1 MEKEAIL
8 QVENLKKYFKA
19 RSGLFGSESKLII
32 KAVDGVSFSVKKGG
46 TLGVVGETGSG
57 KSTIGR
63 TVIRLYDPT
72 DGKIIFEGK
81 DIAKVQETNLKPVR
95 KNIQMIFQDPY
106 ASLDPRM
113 TVQEIITEP
122 MQIHNLYDPNE
133 RKERAKYLLKVVGLN
148 EEHAGRYPH
157 EFSGGQRQR
166 IGLAR
171 ALAVEPEFIIADE
184 PVSALDVS
192 IQAQIINTFED
203 LQEEFKLSYLFIS
216 HDLAMVKHIS
226 DDIMVM
232 YLGKVMEIASSK
244 DIYNKPLHP
253 YTQALISAVPI
264 PDPKVEKAREKIIL
278 EGDIS
283 SNMNIPS
290 GCRFRTRCKYAMEI
304 CKEIE
309 PQLIEVDSRHTVACH
324 LFAKKGS

>member
-1 MEKEAIL
+1 MEKETIL
-8 QVENLKKYFKA
+8 QVQNLKKYFKA
-19 RSGLFGSESKLII
+19 RSGLFGSETKLMI
-32 KAVDGVSFSVKKGG
+32 KALDGVSFSVKKGD

-57 KSTIGR
+57 KSTLGR
-63 TVIRLYDPT
+63 TIIRLYDPT
-72 DGKIIFEGK
+72 DGKIIYNGH
-81 DIAKVQETNLKPVR
+81 DYAKVPEGDLKPFR
-95 KNIQMIFQDPY
+95 KSVQMIFQDPY

-113 TVQEIITEP
+113 TVQEIISEP
-122 MQIHNLYDPNE
+122 MEIHNLYDVNT
-133 RKERAKYLLKVVGLN
+133 RKEKVKYLLKVVGLN

-203 LQEEFKLSYLFIS
+203 LQEQFNLSYLFIS

-226 DDIMVM
+226 NDIMVM
-232 YLGKVMEIASSK
+232 YLGRVMEIATSN
-244 DIYNKPLHP
+244 DIYKNPLHP

-264 PDPKVEKAREKIIL
+264 PDPTVEKKREKIIL

-283 SNMNIPS
+283 SNINIPS
-290 GCRFRTRCKYAMEI
+290 GCRFRIRCKYAKDI

-309 PQLIEVDSRHTVACH
+309 PQLEEVESRHSVACH
-324 LFAKKGS
+324 LYKK

>member
-1 MEKEAIL
+1 MEKETIL
-8 QVENLKKYFKA
+8 EIQNLKKYFKA
-19 RSGLFGSESKLII
+19 RSGLFGSETKLMI
-32 KAVDGVSFSVKKGG
+32 KALDGVSFSINKGD

-57 KSTIGR
+57 KSTLGR
-63 TVIRLYDPT
+63 TIIRLYDPT
-72 DGKIIFEGK
+72 DGKIIYKGH
-81 DIAKVQETNLKPVR
+81 DYAKVHEGDLKPFR
-95 KNIQMIFQDPY
+95 KSVQMIFQDPY

-113 TVQEIITEP
+113 TVQEIISEP
-122 MQIHNLYDPNE
+122 MEIHNLYDLNT
-133 RKERAKYLLKVVGLN
+133 RKEKVKYLLKVVGLN

-203 LQEEFKLSYLFIS
+203 LQEQFNLSYLFIS

-226 DDIMVM
+226 NDIMVM
-232 YLGKVMEIASSK
+232 YLGRVMEIATSN
-244 DIYNKPLHP
+244 DIYKHPLHP

-264 PDPKVEKAREKIIL
+264 PDPTVEKKREKIIL

-283 SNMNIPS
+283 SNINIPS
-290 GCRFRTRCKYAMEI
+290 GCRFRIRCKYAKDI

-309 PQLIEVDSRHTVACH
+309 PQLEEVESRHSVACH
-324 LFAKKGS
+324 LYKK